1 MAVAKKIQVYDTT
14 LRDGCQSE
22 DVSLTVED
30 KLEIAE
36 RLDDLGIDYI
46 EGGWPGS
53 NERDAAFF
61 IAPLGAGKGAAALTA
76 LAELIRDGERRH
88 ALVIAPK
95 LVAATVWPREVTL
108 WPHLA
113 HLRVAVLNGTP
124 KRRRELLA
132 DGIPVELGT
141 RAFDALLVLL
151 EADGSLVTKDELLN
165 RVWPDIVVSEENLKV
180 QVAALRKALGA
191 DRDIIRTEFGR
202 GYRFT
207 GVLRSNALAALPER
221 PMRAKSRSVRI
232 VFPQYCCRQS
242 LRCSFSDATDEVRT

>member
-1 MAVAKKIQVYDTT
+1 MHHVTERTNPRQ
-14 LRDGCQSE
+14 
-22 DVSLTVED
+22 
-30 KLEIAE
+30 IA
-36 RLDDLGIDYI
+36 
-46 EGGWPGS
+46 
-53 NERDAAFF
+53 
-61 IAPLGAGKGAAALTA
+61 
-76 LAELIRDGERRH
+76 RRH
-88 ALVIAPK
+88 DPSRWASTKTNTRLLPRGASRSTS
-95 LVAATVWPREVTL
+95 ATADSAIEFGRF
-108 WPHLA
+108 
-113 HLRVAVLNGTP
+113 RVLL
-124 KRRRELLA
+124 RRRELLA

-151 EADGSLVTKDELLN
+151 EADGSLVTKEELLN